1 VCGGHFVER
10 KDFRMSLI
18 RAAAIAGAGLILAAV
33 PAAAGPIAPA
43 SMPWVKPG
51 LDVVQV
57 QDAGDAIAGAII
69 GGAVA
74 GLVGG
79 ALGGGCYYND
89 CGDDDGYYGGYRGYG
104 GYGGYGGWR
113 GGGWHG
119 GRGGWHG
126 GGRVA
131 AGHAGGGH
139 MAGGPRR

>member
-1 VCGGHFVER
+1 
-10 KDFRMSLI
+10 MNLI
-18 RAAAIAGAGLILAAV
+18 HAAAIVGAGLIIATV

-51 LDVVQV
+51 PDVVQV
-57 QDAGDAIAGAII
+57 QYGGDAIAGAII

-74 GLVGG
+74 GLMGG

-89 CGDDDGYYGGYRGYG
+89 CGDDDGYYGGGGYYG

-113 GGGWHG
+113 GRGWHG
-119 GRGGWHG
+119 GHGGWHG

-131 AGHAGGGH
+131 GGGH
-139 MAGGPRR
+139 MGAVAHGGARR